1 MKKILSIVLALTF
14 SLNVFAGAATA
25 ELEKSLDNYQYAL
38 TVEWDQKDQKFYDA
52 KTQAFFAEVGSLIK
66 EKGLKQEEIIALAE
80 KKINNKQT
88 VEALK
93 LKLNLIG
100 NVKNSSELA
109 SVLKEVSKDMY
120 SKGASW
126 NGDAVLTTGLVVLVV
141 AVVGYAIWF
150 GATHTC
156 VEYSE
161 RWECDSRT
169 DCGTDYYG
177 SVCYTDTTCG
187 WNDYCVRYEKN

>member
-1 MKKILSIVLALTF
+1 MKKLLSIVLALTF
-14 SLNVFAGAATA
+14 SLNVFAGTATA

-52 KTQAFFAEVGSLIK
+52 KTAAFFKELGSLIQ

-80 KKINNKQT
+80 KKIANKQT

-93 LKLNLIG
+93 LKLALIG
-100 NVKNSSELA
+100 NVRSQSELA
-109 SVLKEVSKDMY
+109 AVLKDVSKDMY

-126 NGDAVLTTGLVVLVV
+126 NGDAVLTTGLIVLVV

-150 GATHTC
+150 SATHKC

-161 RWECDSRT
+161 RWECDTRT

-177 SVCYTDTTCG
+177 SVCYSDTTCG
-187 WNDYCVRYEKN
+187 WNDYCTRYEKN